1 MSHSQPDSLVWSAL
15 ATCHFF
21 LRQPEQAETA
31 SLEALRLNPYDPR
44 ALYVQASLHGSLERA
59 AELTRVCPSML
70 DGWMLLAR
78 LAADK
83 GQLELAR
90 ATVRKGLLLGA
101 AHPGLQRLAQELGVS
116 NP

>member
-1 MSHSQPDSLVWSAL
+1 MKR
-15 ATCHFF
+15 FF
-21 LRQPEQAETA
+21 RPL
-31 SLEALRLNPYDPR
+31 
-44 ALYVQASLHGSLERA
+44 
-59 AELTRVCPSML
+59 
-70 DGWMLLAR
+70 GWMLLAG

-90 ATVRKGLLLGA
+90 ATVRKGLLLSA